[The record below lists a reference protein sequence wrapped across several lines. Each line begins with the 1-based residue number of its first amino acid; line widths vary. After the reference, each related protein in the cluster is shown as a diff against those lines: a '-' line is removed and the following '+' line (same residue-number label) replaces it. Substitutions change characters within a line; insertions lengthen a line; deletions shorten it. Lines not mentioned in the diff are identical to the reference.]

1 MFDESKKL
9 FEEAKKYIVG
19 GVNSPVRAFKSV
31 GIDPIFIKRAK
42 GAYLYSEDDIQFI
55 DYVSS
60 FGPNILGHANNT
72 IINKVKTALEN
83 GFTYGACTKAE
94 IELAKRIVEA
104 FESIELTR
112 LVSSGTEAV
121 MSAIRLARGF
131 TQRENCLKFKGNY
144 HGHYDGML
152 VGAGSGAA
160 TFGVPT
166 SKGVIEDIAK
176 HTLICEYNDFDT
188 VKKIFQ
194 DYGHTIACVI
204 VEPIAANMGVVL
216 PKPGFLQF
224 LREIT
229 QQYDS
234 LLIFDEVITGFR
246 ACYGGVQTL
255 ENIKPDLTTLGKI
268 IGGGF
273 PLAMYGGNR
282 EIMSLV
288 SPEGP
293 VYQAGTLSGNPIAVQ
308 AGIATLDMLKN
319 TNPYEQLKLNTQILV
334 SRIMGLANTYDIP
347 LSENSFASCFTFF
360 FTEDK
365 PTNYSE
371 VIKSN
376 ERLFKNFFLG
386 MLKRGIYFTPS
397 QFEANFL
404 STAHSKK
411 DIEMTINAAEEIFKE
426 LKDAKFIV

>member
-1 MFDESKKL
+1 MFDKSKIL
-9 FEEAKKYIVG
+9 FKEAKKYIVG
-19 GVNSPVRAFKSV
+19 GVNSPVRAFKGV
-31 GIDPIFIKRAK
+31 GIDPIFIKNAK
-42 GAYLYSEDDIQFI
+42 GAYLYSEDGQKFI
-55 DYVSS
+55 DYVLS

-72 IINKVKTALEN
+72 IINKVKAALEN
-83 GFTYGACTKAE
+83 GFTYGACTQLE

-104 FESIELTR
+104 FDSINLTR
-112 LVSSGTEAV
+112 FVNSGTEAV

-131 TQRENCLKFKGNY
+131 TQRENCLKFIGCY

-176 HTLICEYNDFDT
+176 HTLLCEYNDFDA
-188 VKKIFQ
+188 VKKIFEN
-194 DYGHTIACVI
+194 YGQTIACVI

-216 PKPGFLQF
+216 PKPGFLKF

-246 ACYGGVQTL
+246 MCYGGIQTL
-255 ENIKPDLTTLGKI
+255 ENIKPDLTVLGKI

-273 PLAMYGGNR
+273 PLAMYGGNK

-308 AGIATLDMLKN
+308 AGIATLDLLKY

-347 LSENSFASCFTFF
+347 VNENSIASCFTFF
-360 FTEDK
+360 FTDEK
-365 PTNYSE
+365 PINYAD

-386 MLKRGIYFTPS
+386 MLKRGIYFAPS
-397 QFEANFL
+397 QFEANFI
-404 STAHSKK
+404 STAHTKQ
-411 DIEMTINAAEEIFKE
+411 DIEITIDSAEEIFKE
-426 LKDAKFIV
+426 LQNAKFIV

>member
-1 MFDESKKL
+1 MFDKSKSF

-19 GVNSPVRAFKSV
+19 GVNSPVRAFKNV
-31 GIDPIFIKRAK
+31 GINPIFIKKAK
-42 GAYLYSEDDIQFI
+42 GAYLYSEDSQVFI

-60 FGPNILGHANNT
+60 FGPNILGNANNT
-72 IINKVKTALEN
+72 VINKVKAAIEN
-83 GFTYGACTKAE
+83 GFTYGACTQLE

-104 FESIELTR
+104 FSSIELTR
-112 LVSSGTEAV
+112 FVNSGTEAV

-131 TQRENCLKFKGNY
+131 TQRENCLKFIGCY

-152 VGAGSGAA
+152 VGAGSGAS

-176 HTLICEYNDFDT
+176 HTLLCEYNDFDA
-188 VKKIFQ
+188 VEKIFKK
-194 DYGHTIACVI
+194 YGDTIACVI

-216 PKPGFLQF
+216 PKPNFLKY
-224 LREIT
+224 LRDIT
-229 QQYDS
+229 LEYGS

-246 ACYGGVQTL
+246 VCYGGVQTL
-255 ENIKPDLTTLGKI
+255 ENIKPDLTILGKI

-273 PLAMYGGNR
+273 PLAMYGGKR

-293 VYQAGTLSGNPIAVQ
+293 VYQAGTLSGNPIATQ
-308 AGIATLDMLKN
+308 AGIATLDMLKH
-319 TNPYEQLKLNTQILV
+319 TNPYEQLKLNTQYLV
-334 SRIMGLANTYDIP
+334 SRIMGLSTQYDIP
-347 LSENSFASCFTFF
+347 LSENSFGSCFTFF
-360 FTEDK
+360 FTDK
-365 PTNYSE
+365 KPLNYND
-371 VIKSN
+371 VLQSN

-386 MLKRGIYFTPS
+386 MLKRGIYFAPS

-404 STAHSKK
+404 STAHTKE
-411 DIEMTINAAEEIFKE
+411 DLETTINAAEEIFRE
-426 LKDAKFIV
+426 FQNAKFIV

>member
-1 MFDESKKL
+1 MFEKSKSL

-19 GVNSPVRAFKSV
+19 GVNSPVRAFKNV
-31 GIDPIFIKRAK
+31 GINPIFIKKAK
-42 GAYLYSEDDIQFI
+42 GAYLYSEDSQVFI

-60 FGPNILGHANNT
+60 FGPNILGNANNT
-72 IINKVKTALEN
+72 IINKVKAAIEN
-83 GFTYGACTKAE
+83 GFTYGACTQLE

-104 FESIELTR
+104 FSSIELTR
-112 LVSSGTEAV
+112 FVNSGTEAV

-131 TQRENCLKFKGNY
+131 TQRENCLKFIGCY

-152 VGAGSGAA
+152 VGAGSGAS

-176 HTLICEYNDFDT
+176 HTLLCEYNDFDA
-188 VKKIFQ
+188 VEKIFKK
-194 DYGHTIACVI
+194 YGDTIACVI

-216 PKPGFLQF
+216 PKPNFLKY
-224 LREIT
+224 LRDIT
-229 QQYDS
+229 LEYGS

-246 ACYGGVQTL
+246 VCYGGVQTL
-255 ENIKPDLTTLGKI
+255 ENIKPDLTILGKI

-273 PLAMYGGNR
+273 PLAMYGGKR

-293 VYQAGTLSGNPIAVQ
+293 VYQAGTLSGNPIATQ
-308 AGIATLDMLKN
+308 AGIATLDMLKY
-319 TNPYEQLKLNTQILV
+319 TNPYEQLKLNTQYLV
-334 SRIMGLANTYDIP
+334 SRIMGLSTQYDIP
-347 LSENSFASCFTFF
+347 LSENSFGSCFTFF
-360 FTEDK
+360 FTDK
-365 PTNYSE
+365 KPLNYND
-371 VIKSN
+371 VLQSN

-386 MLKRGIYFTPS
+386 MLKRGIYFAPS

-404 STAHSKK
+404 STAHTKE
-411 DIEMTINAAEEIFKE
+411 DLETTINAAEEIFRE
-426 LKDAKFIV
+426 FQNAKFIV

>member
-31 GIDPIFIKRAK
+31 GIDPIFIKNAK
-42 GAYLYSEDDIQFI
+42 GAYLYSEDDRQFI

-72 IINKVKTALEN
+72 IVNKVKAALEN

-94 IELAKRIVEA
+94 VDLAKRIVET
-104 FESIELTR
+104 FDSVELTR
-112 LVSSGTEAV
+112 FVNSGTEAV

-131 TQRENCLKFKGNY
+131 TQRENCLKFKGCY

-176 HTLICEYNDFDT
+176 HTLICEYNDFDA

-224 LREIT
+224 LRDIT
-229 QQYDS
+229 YQYNS

-246 ACYGGVQTL
+246 ACYGGIQTL
-255 ENIKPDLTTLGKI
+255 ENIKPDLTILGKI

-282 EIMSLV
+282 DIMSLV

-319 TNPYEQLKLNTQILV
+319 TNPYNQLKLNTQILV
-334 SRIMGLANTYDIP
+334 SRTMGLANTYDIP
-347 LSENSFASCFTFF
+347 LSENSFGSCFTFF
-360 FTEDK
+360 FTENK
-365 PTNYSE
+365 PTNYPE
-371 VIKSN
+371 VLKSN

-386 MLKRGIYFTPS
+386 MIKRGIYFAPS

-404 STAHSKK
+404 STAHTKK
-411 DIEMTINAAEEIFKE
+411 DIEITINAAEEIFKE